1 MSSIMTSMIMEY
13 ESFLV
18 TLPMEI
24 ILVFRIILAAF
35 CGFIVGFERKTHF
48 KPAGIKTH
56 MVVAFAAALMMGI
69 SQHGFSGAEKFDAA
83 RVAAQ
88 VVSGIS
94 FLGAGIIIKRHQ
106 NIEGLTTA
114 ATIWCMAGI
123 GLAIGA
129 GLYISGLFTTF
140 LLTLTT
146 GFLHHFE
153 RKRKDSQGTYLIE
166 LSSMDE
172 IQKINDNPNI
182 QVLTFSTEKKGPDQ
196 YSIKI
201 IASFK
206 NTEDRLAWENA
217 ILTND
222 SVHKFEYLF
231 SPE

>member
-1 MSSIMTSMIMEY
+1 MSILINSLIMEY
-13 ESFLV
+13 ESFMSMMHL
-18 TLPMEI
+18 EI
-24 ILVFRIILAAF
+24 ILAGRILLAAL

-69 SQHGFSGAEKFDAA
+69 SQYGFNGAEKFDAA

-129 GLYISGLFTTF
+129 GLYISGIFTTI

-206 NTEDRLAWENA
+206 SIEERLAWEDSVLANH
-217 ILTND
+217 